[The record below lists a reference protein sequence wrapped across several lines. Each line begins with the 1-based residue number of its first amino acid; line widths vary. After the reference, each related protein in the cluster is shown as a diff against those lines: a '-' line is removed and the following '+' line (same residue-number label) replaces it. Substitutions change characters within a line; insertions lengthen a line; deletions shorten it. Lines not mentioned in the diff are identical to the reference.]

1 MASDTSEHA
10 GQKARAAASE
20 GHPVRTE
27 LGALWRLALPLA
39 FAQAGQAAM
48 GLVDTAVV
56 GRLSPTAQAAAGL
69 GNSLTFTILFFGMG
83 VLFALDPLVS
93 QAIGAGRPAE
103 ARTHYWTGVWLALLT
118 SVGLLVPLLALGPIL
133 SAVGVQPAIADGAMA
148 YVTWRLP
155 GVAGTLLFVVARS
168 YLQGLGR
175 TRAIVVAMVVA
186 NVLNAGLDVLL
197 VFGAGPVPALGV
209 VGAAIVTSVCTW
221 VQFVVLAVAL
231 GPAPAGVRRR
241 PQWRSIVLAA
251 KVGIPVGAH
260 LLAEGGVFG
269 LAGLLAGRLGDSSSA
284 AHQVALTWASLTF
297 CVAVGIGSAGSVRV
311 GWGVGAGQLAAAR
324 RSGLVAFASGA
335 GFMACTALLFVVLPA
350 PLARLLSPDAE
361 VVRVASA
368 LFLVTAVFQVSD
380 GIQGVGAGVLR
391 GYGDTRFTFVANLVG
406 HWLIGLPLSW
416 WLGVRGGLG
425 VIGLWWGLSAGLS
438 AVAVAV
444 FARFQWLSRRP
455 VQALVTGTS

>member
-1 MASDTSEHA
+1 MASDA
-10 GQKARAAASE
+10 
-20 GHPVRTE
+20 HPVTLE
-27 LGALWRLALPLA
+27 LRALWRLALPLA
-39 FAQAGQAAM
+39 LAQAGQAAM

-93 QAIGAGRPAE
+93 QAIGAKRPAE
-103 ARTHYWTGVWLALLT
+103 ARTHYWTGVWLALVT
-118 SVGLLVPLLALGPIL
+118 SLVLLVPLLSLRPVLGL
-133 SAVGVQPAIADGAMA
+133 VGVQPAIAEGATD
-148 YVTWRLP
+148 YVFWRLP
-155 GVAGTLLFVVARS
+155 GVAGQLLFVVARS

-197 VFGAGPVPALGV
+197 VFGAGPIPALGLE
-209 VGAAIVTSVCTW
+209 GAAIVTTVCTW
-221 VQFVVLAVAL
+221 VQFGVLALAL
-231 GPAPAGVRRR
+231 GPAPEGVRRR
-241 PQWRSIVLAA
+241 PDVAALVLAA

-269 LAGLLAGRLGDSSSA
+269 LAGLLAGRLGDASSA

-311 GWGVGAGQLAAAR
+311 GWGVGANDLPAAR
-324 RSGLVAFASGA
+324 RAGLVAFASGA
-335 GFMACTALLFVVLPA
+335 AFMACTALLFVVLPG
-350 PLARLLSPDAE
+350 PLARLLSPDE
-361 VVRVASA
+361 GVVAVASA
-368 LFLVTAVFQVSD
+368 LFVVTAVFQVSD

-416 WLGVRGGLG
+416 WLGVRGGMG
-425 VIGLWWGLSAGLS
+425 VVGLWWGLSAGLS

-455 VQALVTGTS
+455 VQALVPVAP

>member
-1 MASDTSEHA
+1 MTPDA
-10 GQKARAAASE
+10 
-20 GHPVRTE
+20 HPVRVE
-27 LGALWRLALPLA
+27 LRALWRLALPLA
-39 FAQAGQAAM
+39 LAQAGQASM

-69 GNSLTFTILFFGMG
+69 GNSLTFTIQFFGMG

-93 QAIGAGRPAE
+93 QAIGAKRPAE
-103 ARTHYWTGVWLALLT
+103 ARTHYWTGVWLALVT
-118 SVGLLVPLLALGPIL
+118 SLLLLVPLLSLGPVL
-133 SAVGVQPAIADGAMA
+133 SFVGVQPAIAEGAMD

-155 GVAGTLLFVVARS
+155 GVAGQLLFVVARA

-175 TRAIVVAMVVA
+175 TRAIVIAMVVA

-197 VFGAGPVPALGV
+197 VFGAGPIPALGLE
-209 VGAAIVTSVCTW
+209 GAAIVTTVCTW
-221 VQFVVLAVAL
+221 VQFAVLVLAL
-231 GPAPAGVRRR
+231 GPAPEGVRRR
-241 PQWRSIVLAA
+241 PDLRALGLAA

-269 LAGLLAGRLGDSSSA
+269 LAGLLAGRLGGSSSA

-311 GWGVGAGQLAAAR
+311 GWGVGANDLPAAR

-335 GFMACTALLFVVLPA
+335 AFMACTALLFVALPE
-350 PLARLLSPDAE
+350 PLARLLSPDE
-361 VVRVASA
+361 GVVAVAGA
-368 LFLVTAVFQVSD
+368 LFVVTAVFQVSD

-391 GYGDTRFTFVANLVG
+391 GYGDTRFTFFANLVG

-425 VIGLWWGLSAGLS
+425 VVGLWWGLSAGLS

-455 VQALVTGTS
+455 VRALVPVVS